1 MGLNQSV
8 SHSVRRALALAAIA
22 ACGAGGLA
30 AQAQPATGVAA
41 TPTGATSTTDKSAP
55 AKSATAKGTAAKAAA
70 AKAPILL
77 AQTTPPPP
85 ASGTLAPPV
94 LETVV
99 VTGTLIARPQAE
111 TAEAISV
118 ISATTL
124 QDEGIVNV
132 EQALDTLTAN
142 NPTINVSSSVGSFSG
157 GGTYANLRDLGSVR
171 TLVLLDGQRLAGNA
185 FNNNPSGDA
194 VDLSGIPFSAIES
207 VQVLRE
213 GASALYGSDAISGV
227 INFITKK
234 NYQGAEFNANLDHP
248 QQPGGGNGDMNFTF
262 GHGDLTTDGY
272 NLLVTAS
279 YSGQQELQASQRSF
293 TAYGFNPAGGIGVTN
308 NPGTWPATILSNF
321 DANGQPTEYWQP
333 GYPAC
338 AGNPLLTTYYGVCSY
353 RYTAATDLIPASHEE
368 SGMVDF
374 TKELPANNQIAVQ
387 YFYTQSKTTGY
398 SGPMFYDFEMTAQDD
413 PTYFPKSGAGL
424 TCETYAE
431 SCTTPIDLNDPIN
444 AVFTDPNN
452 SRYSDNINTEQRA
465 LITFSGVNAG
475 WDYTLD
481 LNYSINKNTDG
492 WTGGIPNEAVL
503 APTTDANTGASILS
517 NLINPFG
524 PQTAAGQALINSSYI
539 NGDYQAGQL
548 KRWSVDGHV
557 SHELGDAFNSGTPAT
572 VALGASMEGQSYESA
587 TTPYSD
593 LVFAADGLSASAIEG
608 SRNIQAVFVELD
620 VPMAK
625 SLDIDISDREDRYS
639 DFGTT
644 NNGKVTFRYQPAEFV
659 TFRGA
664 ASTGFRAPSL
674 FNLYSPDYLAASTSG
689 NMGASNPYCVPG
701 SFNTEWSQA
710 TCNTQGLGLFG
721 GNRNLTPETSQNFDF
736 GVIFAPLTNMG
747 VTLDYYRILLKNTVG
762 QIPAAAIY
770 EDPND
775 FASEIVT
782 NSAGTL
788 TPTIA
793 ESQQCKSY
801 SAPTCGYITLT
812 NQNTGQI
819 TTDGIDLSI
828 TYLQHTPI
836 GIFHE
841 DLEATSVTQFR
852 LQQFNGGPVSNLVG
866 WYQGGDLYQPALR
879 WEHDLRVDWTSPE
892 SRWGAGL
899 SDRFYSGYIDEYGT
913 GADNSGPQRMVNSY
927 SVWQGYASYKPLKG
941 LTLLFGIQ
949 NLLNTDPPFTNSSQ
963 NNFAGGYDELFANPV
978 GRSFYV
984 NVKYD
989 FL

>member
-1 MGLNQSV
+1 LRNIKGLSPSV

-30 AQAQPATGVAA
+30 AHAQQATGAA
-41 TPTGATSTTDKSAP
+41 APTTD
-55 AKSATAKGTAAKAAA
+55 AKSAAIKSPPAKTAT
-70 AKAPILL
+70 AKAPIVL

-85 ASGTLAPPV
+85 SSGTLSPPV

-124 QDEGIVNV
+124 QEEGIVNV
-132 EQALDTLTAN
+132 EQALDTLTSN
-142 NPTINVSSSVGSFSG
+142 NPTVNVSSSVGSYSG

-213 GASALYGSDAISGV
+213 GASALYGSDAIAGV

-234 NYQGAEFNANLDHP
+234 NYQGGEFDINFDHP
-248 QQPGGGNGDMNFTF
+248 QDPAGGNGDASFTF
-262 GHGDLTTDGY
+262 GHGDTATDGY
-272 NLLVTAS
+272 NIMVTAS
-279 YSGQQELQASQRSF
+279 YSGQQELKATQRSF
-293 TAYGFNPAGGIGVTN
+293 TDYGFNPAAGIISTN
-308 NPGTWPATILSNF
+308 NPGTWPATIESNF
-321 DANGQPTEYWQP
+321 NANGQAQEYWQP
-333 GYPAC
+333 DYPAC
-338 AGNPLLTTYYGVCSY
+338 PGNNFLTTYYGVCSY
-353 RYTAATDLIPASHEE
+353 RYSAATDLIPASHEA
-368 SGMVDF
+368 SGMVSI
-374 TKELPANNQIAVQ
+374 TKELPANNSLAVQ
-387 YFYTQSKTTGY
+387 YFYTQSKTEGY
-398 SGPMFYDFEMTAQDD
+398 SGPMFYQFEMTPQAD

-424 TCETYAE
+424 TCETYLG
-431 SCTTPIDLNDPIN
+431 SCTAPIDLNDPIN
-444 AVFTDPNN
+444 AVWTDPNN

-465 LITFSGVNAG
+465 LVTFSGVNAG

-481 LNYSINKNTDG
+481 LNYSVNKNTDG

-503 APTTDANTGASILS
+503 APTTDPNTGASILS

-524 PQTAAGQALINSSYI
+524 PQSAAGQALINSAYI
-539 NGDYQAGQL
+539 SGDYQAGQL
-548 KRWSVDGHV
+548 KRWSVDGHA
-557 SHELGDAFNSGTPAT
+557 SHELGDAFNAGTPAT
-572 VALGASMEGQSYESA
+572 VALGASLEGQSYENA
-587 TTPYSD
+587 TTPYNN
-593 LVFAADGLSASAIEG
+593 LVYAADGLSAAAIEG
-608 SRNIQAVFVELD
+608 ARNIQAVFLELD

-625 SLDIDISDREDRYS
+625 SLDIDVSDREDRYS

-689 NMGASNPYCVPG
+689 NMGSGNPYCAPG
-701 SFNTEWSQA
+701 NYNTEWSEA
-710 TCNTQGLGLFG
+710 TCNTQGLGLYG
-721 GNRNLTPETSQNFDF
+721 GNRHLTPETSQNFDL
-736 GVIFAPLTNMG
+736 GVVFAPVRNMG
-747 VTLDYYRILLKNTVG
+747 VTLDYYRILLKNTIG
-762 QIPAAAIY
+762 QIPAAAVY
-770 EDPND
+770 ANPNN
-775 FASEIVT
+775 FGPEIVT

-788 TPTIA
+788 TPTIS
-793 ESQQCKSY
+793 ESQDCSPY

-819 TTDGIDLSI
+819 TTDGFDLSV
-828 TYLQHTPI
+828 TYMQRTPV
-836 GIFHE
+836 GVFRE
-841 DLEATSVTQFR
+841 DLEGTSVTQFR

-879 WEHDLRVDWTSPE
+879 WEHDLRIDWTSP
-892 SRWGAGL
+892 SNRWGGGV

-913 GADNSGPQRMVNSY
+913 GPTNTGPQRMVGSY

-941 LTLLFGIQ
+941 LTVLFGIQ
-949 NLLNTDPPFTNSSQ
+949 NLFNTNPPLTNASQ
-963 NNFAGGYDELFANPV
+963 NNFAAGYDELFANPI

-984 NVKYD
+984 NLKYE
-989 FL
+989 F